1 MIRAGDLNCRVQL
14 QEATETQD
22 GYGAVVK
29 GWATTAT
36 PWGEVK
42 DLSGREFFA
51 AQQENAEVT
60 TRIRMRYRAGV
71 MPKMRAIANGRTFDI
86 LAVLD
91 PEGRK
96 RELHLMCKEV
106 VEEAV

>member
-1 MIRAGDLNCRVQL
+1 MIRAGELNCRVTL
-14 QEATETQD
+14 QSATETQD
-22 GYGAVVK
+22 DYGAPVP

-36 PWGEVK
+36 VWGEVV

-51 AQQENAEVT
+51 AQQVNAEVS
-60 TRIRMRYRAGV
+60 TRIRIRYRTDV
-71 MPKMRAIANGRTFDI
+71 TPKMRAIANGRTLEI
-86 LAVLD
+86 LSVLD

-106 VEEAV
+106 VL